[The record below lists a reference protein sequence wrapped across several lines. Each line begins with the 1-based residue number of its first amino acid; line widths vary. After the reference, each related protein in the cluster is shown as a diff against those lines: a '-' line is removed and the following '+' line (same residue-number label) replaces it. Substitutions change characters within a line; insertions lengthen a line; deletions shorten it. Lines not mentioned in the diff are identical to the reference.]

1 MATYVLPQIQVFQDF
16 QAAVVANGNPL
27 NAHISGPHA
36 YLLRYAEESERS
48 KGLLGYYDTV
58 LDTNYAWP
66 TLPDGA
72 IVDQGYVKI
81 YIKDALLKYYE
92 DGLSSGSVIT
102 KVDGFS
108 NRIISD
114 TKSFASNGTAYPR
127 SANFYD
133 RNVKTGDVVKVRGIS
148 GGQSVTLWTY
158 VKKLIPSVVA
168 SSVGTVEVDASN
180 APWQNADASIV
191 KLSGL
196 DNCVY
201 PVVAAHNYE
210 GRASGDVNETYDIL
224 VTGGSVN
231 GDLTT
236 AKLRVISGSGRDDV
250 AEVTPA
256 AVGHR
261 TAIGTRGFCVEF
273 YNSAAGGC
281 SASAT
286 ADAVPADDLVIGQRW
301 RASVSDYIAAVN
313 VTAGG
318 TYAASKDTTYIIT
331 VTRGG
336 KAADPLPP
344 QISVTTN
351 DGSDV
356 SGPTTVRVN
365 WVSNT
370 TVNIGTK
377 GVTLTFGQSRGLVK
391 GDRYYISCTGES
403 AGAYKT
409 IELGHSLDTGITAG
423 AQVEVTLYI
432 RKPVLNVTKN
442 RTGFAPLLNWD
453 TSETELSVYSG
464 MVAYDSTWTNSG
476 VQLALDVVSE
486 SSKGYGAVHVEYRA
500 WVQTLTSEVNFIS
513 NVGEIDDAISGV
525 LDPDNPLKWGVFKA
539 LENSNGTAVG
549 YTAVSN
555 PDDATAWADVLEALL
570 GRDDVYNLVPLTRNR
585 TVLDLYAAHVTAL
598 SAPERGLWRVL
609 WVNLAG
615 VPEIPVVSAG
625 STVVNH
631 IAATTSDGETCLA
644 TIVDD
649 PDTSGSQFTI
659 VNNTNANGDFV
670 TNGVRV
676 GDIVRAAYVG
686 DGFGGATYSEYTIA
700 EVVSED
706 QLRLVSGPAAP
717 INSAAKI
724 EIWRSLSATAEAA
737 EIALDAGSWGSRRIR
752 AVWPDTIESSGTVME
767 GYFLA
772 ASLAGL
778 SAGLL
783 PQQPMTRVEIVGYSR
798 AARTTVK
805 FNRAQ
810 LDTLAASGV
819 FIVTQ
824 NGNNGQIFARH
835 ALTTGA
841 YTDINQREE
850 SVTRN
855 VDYVSYAVRDVLD
868 PFIGIYNINQNIINR
883 VSLALRES
891 LDTFTV
897 NTTTTGPVLIAYT
910 DLTVVQDSLLKDKLN
925 VTVNISVPYA
935 LNNIAVRLIV

>member
-1 MATYVLPQIQVFQDF
+1 MATYVLPQVQVFQDF

-36 YLLRYAEESERS
+36 YLLRYAEENEQS
-48 KGLLGYYDTV
+48 KGLLGYYDRIV
-58 LDTNYAWP
+58 DTNYAWP
-66 TLPDGA
+66 TLPAGA
-72 IVDQGYVKI
+72 IVDEGYVKV

-92 DGLSSGSVIT
+92 DGLATGSVIT
-102 KVDGFS
+102 KVSGYS
-108 NRIISD
+108 NRIRSA
-114 TKSFASNGTAYPR
+114 TKAFKANGTTYPR
-127 SANFYD
+127 SADFYD
-133 RNVKTGDVVKVRGIS
+133 RDVAPGDVVKVRGLSS
-148 GGQSVTLWTY
+148 GLSVTLWTY
-158 VKKLIPSVVA
+158 VKNLIPDVVA
-168 SSVGTVEVDASN
+168 AIVGASS
-180 APWQNADASIV
+180 ADANNGTTQSAAATVV
-191 KLSGL
+191 KLAGA

-201 PVVAAHNYE
+201 PLANVTAYD
-210 GRASGDVNETYDIL
+210 GLPSGDINETYDIL
-224 VTGGSVN
+224 VTGSSAN

-236 AKLRVISGSGRDDV
+236 ATLRIISGSGNDDV
-250 AEVTPA
+250 AEVVPA
-256 AVGHR
+256 AAFQA
-261 TAIGTRGFCVEF
+261 TTIGTRGLTVEF
-273 YNSAAGGC
+273 FNSATGGC

-286 ADAVPADDLVIGQRW
+286 ADDVPADDLIIGQRW
-301 RASVSDYIAAVN
+301 RVN
-313 VTAGG
+313 VTDNFAPATSASGG
-318 TYAASKDTTYIIT
+318 TYDSAVDTVYVVE

-336 KAADPLPP
+336 LFSSATKP
-344 QISVTTN
+344 QISVSTSN
-351 DGSDV
+351 GADV
-356 SGPTTVRVN
+356 SGPTTVSASATAVA
-365 WVSNT
+365 V
-370 TVNIGTK
+370 GTA
-377 GVTLTFGQSRGLVK
+377 GVTITLTGAGLRK
-391 GDRYYISCTGES
+391 GDKYYIECTGT
-403 AGAYKT
+403 AFGDYRT

-432 RKPVLNVTKN
+432 RKPALNVTKN

-453 TSETELSVYSG
+453 TSETELSVSSG
-464 MVAYDSTWTNSG
+464 IIAYDSTWTNSG
-476 VQLALDVVSE
+476 VELPLDVVSE
-486 SSKGYGAVHVEYRA
+486 ASKDYGAVYVEYRA
-500 WVQTLTSEVNFIS
+500 WVQTLTNEVNFIS
-513 NVGEIDDAISGV
+513 NVGEIDDAISGA

-598 SAPERGLWRVL
+598 SSPERGLWRVL

-631 IAATTSDGETCLA
+631 ITATTSDGETCLA

-659 VNNTNANGDFV
+659 VNNTNANGDFI

-686 DGFGGATYSEYTIA
+686 DGFGGATYSEYTVA

-772 ASLAGL
+772 ASLAAL

-798 AARTTVK
+798 VARTTAK

-897 NTTTTGPVLIAYT
+897 NTTTTGPVLIAYA

>member
-1 MATYVLPQIQVFQDF
+1 MATYVLPQVQVFQDF

-36 YLLRYAEESERS
+36 YLLRYAEENERS

-58 LDTNYAWP
+58 LDNNYAWP
-66 TLPDGA
+66 TLPAGA
-72 IVDQGYVKI
+72 IVDEGYVKV

-92 DGLSSGSVIT
+92 DGLSTGSVIT
-102 KVDGFS
+102 KVSGYS
-108 NRIISD
+108 NRIRSA
-114 TKSFASNGTAYPR
+114 TKAFKANGTAYPR
-127 SANFYD
+127 SADFYD
-133 RNVKTGDVVKVRGIS
+133 RDVAAGDVVKVRGLSS
-148 GGQSVTLWTY
+148 GVSVTLWTY
-158 VKKLIPSVVA
+158 VKNLIPDVVA
-168 SSVGTVEVDASN
+168 AVVGASSADTNNGTTQSAAATV
-180 APWQNADASIV
+180 V
-191 KLSGL
+191 KLAGA

-201 PVVAAHNYE
+201 PLANVTAYD
-210 GRASGDVNETYDIL
+210 GLPSGDINETYDII

-236 AKLRVISGSGRDDV
+236 ATLRILSGSGNDDV
-250 AEVTPA
+250 AEVVPA
-256 AVGHR
+256 AAFQA
-261 TAIGTRGFCVEF
+261 TTIGTRGLTVEF
-273 YNSAAGGC
+273 FNSATGGC

-286 ADAVPADDLVIGQRW
+286 ADDVSADDLIIGQRW
-301 RASVSDYIAAVN
+301 RIN
-313 VTAGG
+313 VTDNFAPATSASGG
-318 TYAASKDTTYIIT
+318 TYDSAVDTTYVVE

-336 KAADPLPP
+336 LFSSATKP
-344 QISVTTN
+344 QISVSTSN
-351 DGSDV
+351 GADV
-356 SGPTTVRVN
+356 SGPTTVSASATAVA
-365 WVSNT
+365 VG
-370 TVNIGTK
+370 TV
-377 GVTLTFGQSRGLVK
+377 GVTITLTGAGLRK
-391 GDRYYISCTGES
+391 GDKYYIECTGTTS
-403 AGAYKT
+403 GNYRT

-453 TSETELSVYSG
+453 TSETELSVSSG
-464 MVAYDSTWTNSG
+464 MIAYDSTWTNSG
-476 VQLALDVVSE
+476 VELPLNVIAE
-486 SSKGYGAVHVEYRA
+486 ASKDYGAVYVEYRA
-500 WVQTLTSEVNFIS
+500 WVQTLTNEVNFIN
-513 NVGEIDDAISGV
+513 NVGEIDDAISGA

-598 SAPERGLWRVL
+598 SSPERGLWRVL

-625 STVVNH
+625 STVANH
-631 IAATTSDGETCLA
+631 VTATTSDGETCLA

-798 AARTTVK
+798 VARTTVK

-810 LDTLAASGV
+810 LDALAASGV

-835 ALTTGA
+835 ALTTGT

>member
-1 MATYVLPQIQVFQDF
+1 MATYVLPQVQVFQDF

-36 YLLRYAEESERS
+36 YLLRYAEENERS

-58 LDTNYAWP
+58 LDNNYAWP
-66 TLPDGA
+66 TLPAGA
-72 IVDQGYVKI
+72 IVDEGYVKV

-92 DGLSSGSVIT
+92 DGLSTGSVIT
-102 KVDGFS
+102 KVSGYS
-108 NRIISD
+108 NRIRSA
-114 TKSFASNGTAYPR
+114 TKAFKANGTAYPR
-127 SANFYD
+127 SADFYD
-133 RNVKTGDVVKVRGIS
+133 RDVAAGDVVKVRGLSS
-148 GGQSVTLWTY
+148 GVSVTLWTY
-158 VKKLIPSVVA
+158 VKNLIPDVVA
-168 SSVGTVEVDASN
+168 AVVGASSADTNNGTTQSAAATV
-180 APWQNADASIV
+180 V
-191 KLSGL
+191 KLAGA

-201 PVVAAHNYE
+201 PLANVTAYD
-210 GRASGDVNETYDIL
+210 GLPSGDINETYDII

-236 AKLRVISGSGRDDV
+236 ATLRILSGSGNDDV
-250 AEVTPA
+250 AEVVPA
-256 AVGHR
+256 AAFQA
-261 TAIGTRGFCVEF
+261 TTIGTRGRIFEF
-273 YNSAAGGC
+273 FNSATGGC

-286 ADAVPADDLVIGQRW
+286 ADDVSADDLIIGQRW
-301 RASVSDYIAAVN
+301 RIN
-313 VTAGG
+313 VTDNFAPATSASGG
-318 TYAASKDTTYIIT
+318 TYDSAVDTTYVVE

-336 KAADPLPP
+336 LFSSATKP
-344 QISVTTN
+344 QISVSTSN
-351 DGSDV
+351 GADV
-356 SGPTTVRVN
+356 SGPTTVSASATAVA
-365 WVSNT
+365 VG
-370 TVNIGTK
+370 TV
-377 GVTLTFGQSRGLVK
+377 GVTITLTGAGLRK
-391 GDRYYISCTGES
+391 GDKYYIECTGTTS
-403 AGAYKT
+403 GDYRT

-453 TSETELSVYSG
+453 TSETELSVSSG
-464 MVAYDSTWTNSG
+464 MIAYDSTWTNSG
-476 VQLALDVVSE
+476 VELPLNVIAE
-486 SSKGYGAVHVEYRA
+486 ASKDYGAVYVEYRA
-500 WVQTLTSEVNFIS
+500 WVQTLTNEVNFIN
-513 NVGEIDDAISGV
+513 NVGEIDDAISGA

-598 SAPERGLWRVL
+598 SSPERGLWRVL

-625 STVVNH
+625 STVANH
-631 IAATTSDGETCLA
+631 VTATTSDGETCLA

-798 AARTTVK
+798 VARTTVK

-810 LDTLAASGV
+810 LDALAASGV

-835 ALTTGA
+835 ALTTGT

>member
-1 MATYVLPQIQVFQDF
+1 VYPL
-16 QAAVVANGNPL
+16 ANVT
-27 NAHISGPHA
+27 A
-36 YLLRYAEESERS
+36 Y
-48 KGLLGYYDTV
+48 
-58 LDTNYAWP
+58 
-66 TLPDGA
+66 
-72 IVDQGYVKI
+72 
-81 YIKDALLKYYE
+81 
-92 DGLSSGSVIT
+92 DGL
-102 KVDGFS
+102 
-108 NRIISD
+108 
-114 TKSFASNGTAYPR
+114 P
-127 SANFYD
+127 
-133 RNVKTGDVVKVRGIS
+133 
-148 GGQSVTLWTY
+148 
-158 VKKLIPSVVA
+158 
-168 SSVGTVEVDASN
+168 
-180 APWQNADASIV
+180 
-191 KLSGL
+191 
-196 DNCVY
+196 
-201 PVVAAHNYE
+201 
-210 GRASGDVNETYDIL
+210 SGDINETYDII

-236 AKLRVISGSGRDDV
+236 ATLRILSGSGNDDV
-250 AEVTPA
+250 AEVVPA
-256 AVGHR
+256 AAFQA
-261 TAIGTRGFCVEF
+261 TTIGTRGLTVEF
-273 YNSAAGGC
+273 FNSATGGC

-286 ADAVPADDLVIGQRW
+286 ADDVSADDLIIGQRW
-301 RASVSDYIAAVN
+301 RISVTDNFAPATSAS
-313 VTAGG
+313 GG
-318 TYAASKDTTYIIT
+318 TYDSTVDTTYVVE

-336 KAADPLPP
+336 LFSSATKP
-344 QISVTTN
+344 QISVSTSN
-351 DGSDV
+351 GADV
-356 SGPTTVRVN
+356 SGPTTVSASATAVA
-365 WVSNT
+365 VG
-370 TVNIGTK
+370 TV
-377 GVTLTFGQSRGLVK
+377 GVTITLTGAGLRK
-391 GDRYYISCTGES
+391 GDKYYIECTGTS
-403 AGAYKT
+403 SGNYRT

-500 WVQTLTSEVNFIS
+500 WVQTLTNEVNFIS

-609 WVNLAG
+609 WVNLTG

-631 IAATTSDGETCLA
+631 VTATTSDGETCLA

-676 GDIVRAAYVG
+676 GDIVRAAYAG

-798 AARTTVK
+798 AARTTAK

-835 ALTTGA
+835 ALTTGT

-855 VDYVSYAVRDVLD
+855 VDFVSYAVRDVLD

-897 NTTTTGPVLIAYT
+897 NTSTTGPVLIAYA
-910 DLTVVQDSLLKDKLN
+910 DLAVVQDSLLKDKLN